1 MLLCNRKVPKTL
13 NTCFILHIFTLLTLG
28 VLVSGMPSKMVSF
41 ASQETLQ
48 RINNLLRGSANR
60 DVDIIAE
67 YLKKDDDDDGG
78 DKDHHNIDIDPL
90 PRRPSLTP
98 DRQLLKVG
106 LHGAISSDLEVC
118 SNLTINEVLLK
129 FPGSNAADA
138 AVTQALCKGMVNFFN
153 SGIGGGGYVVFSGKD
168 DEDHLSIDFREKAPM
183 DSHKFMFENCSL
195 CSKIGGLAVGVPGEL
210 MGLYRLFKERGSG
223 QVDWRDLIEPVAK
236 LGSVGWQI
244 GEALGATLELYEDVF
259 LTLKEDWSFVLNST
273 HDGVLKEGDWIKRP
287 ALSNMLMELAKNGS
301 VAPFYDPDHWIA
313 KSMIDTVAKYNGIM
327 NLQDVSSYDVHV
339 TKPLSM
345 KIRKG
350 ANFIPDNDMTVLTSS
365 GSSSGAALLAALRI
379 MDNFQNQEGG
389 DYEKETTYHLL
400 ESMKWMASARSRLGD
415 FKGEALPKHIEEVLD
430 PEWALKA
437 VKSIKRNSQDGNFK
451 TLENWT
457 LYDPAYDIN
466 NPHGTA
472 HFSIVDSHGNAV
484 SLTTTINLLFGSL
497 VHDPKTGVI
506 FNNEMDDFA
515 QFNKSN
521 SFGLAPSIYNFPEPG
536 KRPLSSTAPTIVLSE
551 LGIPD
556 LVVGASGGSRI
567 TTSVL
572 QTIVRTYWYSMP
584 ILETIAYPRI
594 HHQLL
599 PDRIELESFP
609 MIGKAVL
616 STLKEM
622 GYTMKE
628 VFPKSVVNAIRNV
641 RGEWHAV
648 SDYWRKRGISSVY

>member
-1 MLLCNRKVPKTL
+1 M
-13 NTCFILHIFTLLTLG
+13 
-28 VLVSGMPSKMVSF
+28 
-41 ASQETLQ
+41 
-48 RINNLLRGSANR
+48 
-60 DVDIIAE
+60 
-67 YLKKDDDDDGG
+67 KKDDDDDGG

-168 DEDHLSIDFREKAPM
+168 DEDRLSIDFREKAPM

-415 FKGEALPKHIEEVLD
+415 FEGEACL
-430 PEWALKA
+430 
-437 VKSIKRNSQDGNFK
+437 SI
-451 TLENWT
+451 
-457 LYDPAYDIN
+457 
-466 NPHGTA
+466 
-472 HFSIVDSHGNAV
+472 
-484 SLTTTINLLFGSL
+484 
-497 VHDPKTGVI
+497 
-506 FNNEMDDFA
+506 
-515 QFNKSN
+515 
-521 SFGLAPSIYNFPEPG
+521 
-536 KRPLSSTAPTIVLSE
+536 
-551 LGIPD
+551 
-556 LVVGASGGSRI
+556 
-567 TTSVL
+567 
-572 QTIVRTYWYSMP
+572 
-584 ILETIAYPRI
+584 
-594 HHQLL
+594 
-599 PDRIELESFP
+599 
-609 MIGKAVL
+609 
-616 STLKEM
+616 
-622 GYTMKE
+622 
-628 VFPKSVVNAIRNV
+628 
-641 RGEWHAV
+641 
-648 SDYWRKRGISSVY
+648 

>member
-1 MLLCNRKVPKTL
+1 
-13 NTCFILHIFTLLTLG
+13 
-28 VLVSGMPSKMVSF
+28 
-41 ASQETLQ
+41 
-48 RINNLLRGSANR
+48 
-60 DVDIIAE
+60 
-67 YLKKDDDDDGG
+67 
-78 DKDHHNIDIDPL
+78 
-90 PRRPSLTP
+90 
-98 DRQLLKVG
+98 
-106 LHGAISSDLEVC
+106 
-118 SNLTINEVLLK
+118 
-129 FPGSNAADA
+129 
-138 AVTQALCKGMVNFFN
+138 MVNFFN

-168 DEDHLSIDFREKAPM
+168 DEDRLSIDFREKAPM

-415 FKGEALPKHIEEVLD
+415 FEGEALPKHIEEVLD

-521 SFGLAPSIYNFPEPG
+521 SFELAPSIYNFPEPG

-572 QTIVRTYWYSMP
+572 QTIVRTYWYNMP

>member
-1 MLLCNRKVPKTL
+1 MLPCSINPSTAPNIYSIRH
-13 NTCFILHIFTLLTLG
+13 ILTLLTLS
-28 VLVSGMPSKMVSF
+28 VLVLGMPSKMVSF
-41 ASQETLQ
+41 ASQESLQ
-48 RINNLLRGSANR
+48 RINSLLRGSANR
-60 DVDIIAE
+60 DCDNFATFSHQDE
-67 YLKKDDDDDGG
+67 ADDRSN
-78 DKDHHNIDIDPL
+78 KDHHNIDIDPL
-90 PRRPSLTP
+90 PRRPTLTP
-98 DRQLLKVG
+98 DSQLLKIG
-106 LHGAISSDLEVC
+106 LHGAVSSDLEIC
-118 SNLTINEVLLK
+118 SNLAINEVLLK
-129 FPGSNAADA
+129 FPESNAADA

-153 SGIGGGGYVVFSGKD
+153 SGIGGGGYVVFSGKNND
-168 DEDHLSIDFREKAPM
+168 DHLSIDFREKAPIG
-183 DSHKFMFENCSL
+183 SHKSMFANCSL

-210 MGLYRLFKERGSG
+210 MGLYRLYEERGSG
-223 QVDWRDLIEPVAK
+223 HVRWYDLVEPVAK
-236 LGSVGWQI
+236 LGSGGWQI

-259 LTLKEDWSFVLNST
+259 LTLKEDWSFVINST
-273 HDGVLKEGDWIKRP
+273 QNGVLKEGDWIKRP
-287 ALSNMLMELAKNGS
+287 MLSNMLMELAKNGS

-313 KSMIDTVAKYNGIM
+313 KSMINTIEKHNGIM
-327 NLQDVSSYDVHV
+327 NLDDVASYDVHV

-350 ANFIPDNDMTVLTSS
+350 ENYIPDNDMTVLTSG

-379 MDNFQNQEGG
+379 MDNFQNEEGG
-389 DYEKETTYHLL
+389 DYVKENTYQLL

-415 FKGEALPKHIEEVLD
+415 YQGETLPEHIKEVLD

-437 VKSIKRNSQDGNFK
+437 VKTIRANSQDGKFK

-497 VHDPKTGVI
+497 VHDPNTGVI

-521 SFGLAPSIYNFPEPG
+521 SFELAPSIYNFPEPG
-536 KRPLSSTAPTIVLSE
+536 KRPLSSTAPTVVLSE

-572 QTIVRTYWYSMP
+572 QTIVRTYWYKMP
-584 ILETIAYPRI
+584 LLETIAYPRM

-599 PDRIELESFP
+599 PDRVEVESFP
-609 MIGKAVL
+609 MVGK
-616 STLKEM
+616 STLYNLKKM
-622 GYTMKE
+622 GYTMRE

>member
-1 MLLCNRKVPKTL
+1 MPSCSTRNSAAPSIK
-13 NTCFILHIFTLLTLG
+13 FIPRVLTLLAICTLVFG
-28 VLVSGMPSKMVSF
+28 LPSKMISF
-41 ASQETLQ
+41 ASQESLH
-48 RINNLLRGSANR
+48 RINSLLRSPANR
-60 DVDIIAE
+60 EVDKFGTFLNPNKGE
-67 YLKKDDDDDGG
+67 DGK

-90 PRRPSLTP
+90 LRSPSLTP
-98 DRQLLKVG
+98 DHQLLKIG
-106 LHGAISSDLEVC
+106 LHGAISSDLEIC

-153 SGIGGGGYVVFSGKD
+153 SGIGGGGYVVFSGKSD
-168 DEDHLSIDFREKAPM
+168 DDHLSIDFREKAPAG
-183 DSHKFMFENCSL
+183 SHKHMFENCSL

-210 MGLYRLFKERGSG
+210 MGLYRLYEERGSG
-223 QVDWRDLIEPVAK
+223 QVGWYDLIEPVAK
-236 LGSVGWQI
+236 LGSGGWQI
-244 GEALGATLELYEDVF
+244 DEVLGASLRLYEDVF

-273 HDGVLKEGDWIKRP
+273 QNGVGKKGDWIKRP
-287 ALSNMLMELAKNGS
+287 MLANMLMELAHNGS
-301 VAPFYDPDHWIA
+301 VAPFYDPNHWIA
-313 KSMIDTVAKYNGIM
+313 KSMVSTIEKYNGIM
-327 NLQDVSSYDVHV
+327 NLDDVASYDVHV
-339 TKPLSM
+339 TKPLSTQ
-345 KIRKG
+345 IRKG
-350 ANFIPDNDMTVLTSS
+350 VNYIPDNDMTVLTSS
-365 GSSSGAALLAALRI
+365 GSSSGAALLSALKI
-379 MDNFQNQEGG
+379 MDNFHNQEGG
-389 DYEKETTYHLL
+389 DYVEENTYQLL

-415 FKGEALPKHIEEVLD
+415 YEGETLPKHIKEVLD

-437 VKSIKRNSQDGNFK
+437 VESIRSNSLDGKFK

-457 LYDPAYDIN
+457 LYDPAYEIN

-472 HFSIVDSHGNAV
+472 HFSIVDSQGNAV
-484 SLTTTINLLFGSL
+484 SLTTTVNLLFGSL

-515 QFNKSN
+515 QFNTSN
-521 SFGLAPSIYNFPEPG
+521 SFELAPSIYNFPEPG

-572 QTIVRTYWYSMP
+572 QAIVRTYWYKMP
-584 ILETIAYPRI
+584 ILETVAYPRM

-599 PDRIELESFP
+599 PDHVEVESFP
-609 MIGKAVL
+609 MVGKSTL
-616 STLKEM
+616 RTLKEM

-628 VFPKSVVNAIRNV
+628 VFPKSVVNAVRNV